1 MISPWL
7 QRVAFHK
14 FDLCRY
20 ASLQFLRDVCEDMQK
35 TQPNRD
41 PNDTF
46 SIEQLMGENSRLLS
60 MSVVGLYHKLNPVYP

>member
-1 MISPWL
+1 
-7 QRVAFHK
+7 
-14 FDLCRY
+14 
-20 ASLQFLRDVCEDMQK
+20 MQK